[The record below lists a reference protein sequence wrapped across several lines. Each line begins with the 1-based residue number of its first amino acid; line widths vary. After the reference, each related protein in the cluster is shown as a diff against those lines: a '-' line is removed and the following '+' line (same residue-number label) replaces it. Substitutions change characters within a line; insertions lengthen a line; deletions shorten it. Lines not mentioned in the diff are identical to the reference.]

1 MDKKSLIGFALIG
14 LILFAFSW
22 YNNRQYSKQQ
32 AARLEQ
38 ERIQDS
44 IDRAEA
50 FRAAAKAHPEADSLE
65 IVRILAEGET
75 LAEADS
81 IVAAADDQLY
91 KSDFL
96 NAAAAE
102 AESEIFYLENAKV
115 KVGIATR
122 GAQVAD
128 VLIKDYYKY
137 DSTALYL
144 IDQRRNSTFDIELD
158 AGQYINTMD
167 FNYRVVTTTPHSVA
181 MRLYFDENSYIE
193 NLYTLSEDDY
203 FVNMDL
209 HFVGMD
215 EYIPRSA
222 YGFKIS
228 WAWDVPRLEKG
239 YDNEKNYS
247 TVNFKYPGEKTV
259 EDLGMRKAESQKDIP
274 TKVQW
279 FAFRQQFFSA
289 ILMCDDSFS
298 NGSD

>member
-81 IVAAADDQLY
+81 IVAAGDDQLY

-102 AESEIFYLENAKV
+102 AESEIFYLENTKV

-144 IDQRRNSTFDIELD
+144 IDQRRNSTFDTSSKPI
-158 AGQYINTMD
+158 
-167 FNYRVVTTTPHSVA
+167 
-181 MRLYFDENSYIE
+181 
-193 NLYTLSEDDY
+193 
-203 FVNMDL
+203 
-209 HFVGMD
+209 
-215 EYIPRSA
+215 
-222 YGFKIS
+222 
-228 WAWDVPRLEKG
+228 
-239 YDNEKNYS
+239 
-247 TVNFKYPGEKTV
+247 
-259 EDLGMRKAESQKDIP
+259 
-274 TKVQW
+274 
-279 FAFRQQFFSA
+279 
-289 ILMCDDSFS
+289 
-298 NGSD
+298 